1 MMRYAR
7 IWIVLALVVCLT
19 SACNAKRA
27 ELKRFS
33 PPDGRFKV
41 LAPAGMA
48 HKSML
53 TRWVAGD
60 VVLHSY
66 AADHEGVLYVVNYFD
81 IPADVHAA
89 LRQEMRGNSP
99 FPGRDDFIQKYGLK
113 IKDLRTA
120 RTGRGP
126 DERIEPGDFF
136 VETFKATS
144 ANGKQALSVQLWWH
158 ENRIYQVMAAHDV
171 VPSYYQL
178 IGAEAFIDS
187 FSVQRDPAI
196 KGR

>member
-1 MMRYAR
+1 MVYYAR
-7 IWIVLALVVCLT
+7 TWIVLALVLCLT
-19 SACNAKRA
+19 SACNAKRV
-27 ELKRFS
+27 ELKPFS

-53 TRWVAGD
+53 TRWAAGT
-60 VVLHSY
+60 VLLHSY
-66 AADHEGVLYVVNYFD
+66 AADHEGVLYVVNYFE
-81 IPADVHAA
+81 IPADVHAR
-89 LRQEMRGNSP
+89 LRQEIHGNSP
-99 FPGRDDFIQKYGLK
+99 FPGRDDFIKKNGLK

-126 DERIEPGDFF
+126 DERIAPNDFF

-144 ANGKQALSVQLWWH
+144 ANEKQALSVQLWWH
-158 ENRIYQVMAAHDV
+158 ENRIYQVIAAHDV

-178 IGAEAFIDS
+178 IAAEAFIDS
-187 FSVQRDPAI
+187 FRAQPDPAV